1 MGMKEKRN
9 MAPGAIVSREL
20 QTTTFR
26 QKIAG
31 IRGLLAL
38 SAVMAVLC
46 TFVSY
51 PGIFY
56 SDSYVRVETAKAI
69 LNAVVKTLT
78 GRRFILE
85 TGNAF
90 TIVPSFFMAG
100 SYGLTGG
107 FGMYTFLQAFT
118 FFTAVLLL
126 IRELNPPGKGLL
138 YWIFSLSPV
147 IYGASVYYEANI
159 GCASGIIALVLL
171 FRRIQEPKMRRERA
185 VEFLLIC
192 FASFVTV
199 GYRTNA
205 LTVIPVLAI
214 YLWITQKTFL
224 RRLLPMAAMMAGIA
238 LTWLIPWAFGVQSE
252 SNLATGF
259 VWEIITAI
267 QQMEA
272 PEQAAYLDYLDEIG
286 GEGTT
291 RQVLQSSN
299 ESTVDGFM
307 WGGAIN
313 TKKLSEPG
321 VAGKVFQKY
330 FQLIKERPA
339 DFFRMKL
346 RFIGRALGIGEMLDL
361 NEYDYNRWNRMK
373 DYGFNDSD
381 QRKRFHQSF
390 LTANEMLGFYSRR
403 PWVAFLISLIFVI
416 VESLHKNPQRRLY
429 ILLFLLAVFHYGA
442 YLVVIVV
449 FEIRMFYP
457 ALLFLMILDAAISAE
472 WICAGFQRIRTR
484 TVVSWSVSDAPSF
497 GRRRRSKC

>member
-1 MGMKEKRN
+1 MGMRKKEN
-9 MAPGAIVSREL
+9 TAPDTIGGREL
-20 QTTTFR
+20 QMETFR

-31 IRGLLAL
+31 IRGILAL

-56 SDSYVRVETAKAI
+56 SDSYVRVETAKAV

-78 GRRFILE
+78 GKRIILE

-90 TIVPSFFMAG
+90 TVIPSFFMAG

-118 FFTAVLLL
+118 FFTAVHLL
-126 IRELNPPGKGLL
+126 IRELNPPGKGML

-147 IYGASVYYEANI
+147 IYGASVYYEANV
-159 GCASGIIALVLL
+159 GCVVGVIALVLL
-171 FRRIQEPKMRRERA
+171 FRRIQEPKTRRERA
-185 VEFLLIC
+185 AEFFLIC

-214 YLWITQKTFL
+214 YLWITQKTL
-224 RRLLPMAAMMAGIA
+224 LQRLLPMAAMAAGIA

-252 SNLATGF
+252 SNLSTGF

-267 QQMEA
+267 QRMGGS
-272 PEQAAYLDYLDEIG
+272 EQAAYLDYLDEIG
-286 GEGTT
+286 GEGAT

-299 ESTVDGFM
+299 ENTVDGFM
-307 WGGAIN
+307 WGEAIN
-313 TKKLSEPG
+313 TDKLSEPG
-321 VAGKVFQKY
+321 MTEKVFRKY
-330 FQLIKERPA
+330 FQLMKERPA

-346 RFIGRALGIGEMLDL
+346 GFIGRALGIGEMLDL

-390 LTANEMLGFYSRR
+390 LAENELLGFYTRR
-403 PWVAFLISLIFVI
+403 PWVVMLISLIFVI
-416 VESLHKNPQRRLY
+416 VEHLRKNPRRGLY
-429 ILLFLLAVFHYGA
+429 ALLLFLAVFHYGA

-449 FEIRMFYP
+449 FEVRMFYP
-457 ALLFLMILDAAISAE
+457 ALLLMMILDAAISAE
-472 WICAGFQRIRTR
+472 WIRAGFQRIRAR
-484 TVVSWSVSDAPSF
+484 AAVS
-497 GRRRRSKC
+497 